1 MEYKKIDFTTDEELG
16 LLVELQNN
24 VYRERGLVFQKDD
37 FRYWYVDNPCGGVIS
52 YNAIDGGK
60 IVAHQSFVPEW
71 MSVEGRVVR
80 CARSMAV
87 VTHPDYQ
94 GRGLFSALTNMA
106 VEEAKRQGYE
116 FLYAITNGN
125 SFPRFV
131 KHCGFSSI
139 TQLEVKVGLGN
150 NVAENGCKTYK
161 RYWTPDA
168 LKWRLSNKYYYR
180 RGNLIMGKYCLGVNT
195 LMGRMDD
202 KLIGQQLLEDRRS
215 SVGINLY
222 VGLGAKLPCT
232 LLKVPKFIKHSPFHL
247 IFQDLTGGRLPA
259 MTEDNV
265 FYQLIDY
272 DVA

>member
-1 MEYKKIDFTTDEELG
+1 MEYKKLTFKTNGELD
-16 LLVELQNN
+16 LLVELQNI
-24 VYRERGLVFQKDD
+24 VYKERGLVFNKDS
-37 FRYWYVDNPCGGVIS
+37 FSFWYVDNPCGEVIS
-52 YNAIDGGK
+52 YNAIDNGK

-71 MSVEGRVVR
+71 MEVDGREVR

-94 GRGLFSALTNMA
+94 GQGLFSTLTNMA

-139 TQLEVKVGLGN
+139 TRLNVKIGLGI
-150 NVAENGCKTYK
+150 NVSEDGNKTFK
-161 RYWTPDA
+161 RLWTPEL
-168 LKWRLSNKYYYR
+168 LKWRLSKGEYCR
-180 RGNLIMGKYCLGVNT
+180 VGNRVIGNYGHGVKT
-195 LMGRMDD
+195 LMGT
-202 KLIGQQLLEDRRS
+202 LPGELLDQMPLRQIKCS
-215 SVGINLY
+215 WGPKLY
-222 VGLGAKLPCT
+222 VGLGAKLPRS
-232 LLKVPKFIKHSPFHL
+232 LVNVPKFIKHSPFHL
-247 IFQDLTGGRLPA
+247 IFQDLTGGRIPT
-259 MTEDNV
+259 MTEENV